1 MISAFT
7 NRAFR
12 FLSSEVRGLHAAAYV
27 LAGSALLS
35 SLLALVRDR
44 LFAHLFGASATLDV
58 YFASFRI
65 PDLIFV
71 AIGSLVSVY
80 ILIPELTRRSQSSQ
94 RDYIDTIIAGFSVL
108 AVGVALIAMYCTPI
122 LMPRMFPQLAAT
134 GFTDQLVLLTRIML
148 IQPILLGLSNI
159 LAAITQTRYRYALY
173 ALSPLLYNLGII
185 IGAVALYPS
194 FGIAGLAWGVVLGAA
209 LHLMIQVPS
218 ACIDGF
224 LRRFPLLREPR
235 ALISTALISV
245 PRALTLSMSQL
256 SFLGL
261 SIFAGLLAPG
271 SIAVFM
277 FAFNL
282 QAVPLAII
290 GASYSVAAFP
300 TLANALAGG
309 RHDEFVSH
317 VAIAARYVLFWSLP
331 ASALVL
337 VLRAHIVRVTLGSGA
352 FDWNDTRL
360 TAAAFAIF
368 ALSLGAQGI
377 TLLLV
382 RAYYAAG
389 RTFVPFCIAA
399 FTAAAS
405 LGIAAL
411 GLVALTNPWY
421 LHATEIFL
429 RVEGIPGSN
438 VLALAIAYAV
448 ATIGGALALVAHFE
462 YRFGG
467 FIAQVVRPF
476 GESLLAALAL
486 GSASYSF
493 LSLVSSFGV
502 TSTALS
508 IFVQGA
514 AAGVFG
520 ILVAALIYR
529 MLGSRE
535 YGEIYASI
543 HTRLWPQRA
552 PETVT
557 LVSSAEDTGPSH
569 S

>member
-7 NRAFR
+7 NRALQ

-44 LFAHLFGASATLDV
+44 LFAHLFGAATALDV

-65 PDLIFV
+65 PDLLFV

-80 ILIPELTRRSQSSQ
+80 ILIPELTRRGAGEQ
-94 RDYIDTIIAGFSVL
+94 RDYIDTIIAGFSILAAGVSIVL
-108 AVGVALIAMYCTPI
+108 MCLAPFI
-122 LMPRMFPQLAAT
+122 MPRIFPQLAAL
-134 GFTDQLVLLTRIML
+134 GLADQLVLLTRIL
-148 IQPILLGLSNI
+148 LVQPVLLGLSNI

-185 IGAVALYPS
+185 FGAVVLYPS
-194 FGIAGLAWGVVLGAA
+194 MGLAGLAWGVVLGAG
-209 LHLMIQVPS
+209 LHLLVQVPS
-218 ACIDGF
+218 IVRDGF
-224 LRRFPLLREPR
+224 LKRFPLIRDFRALYMTAFISIPR
-235 ALISTALISV
+235 ALA
-245 PRALTLSMSQL
+245 LSMNQL

-261 SIFAGLLAPG
+261 SVFAGLLAPG

-290 GASYSVAAFP
+290 GSSYSVAAFP
-300 TLANALAGG
+300 TLANALANG
-309 RHDEFVSH
+309 RRAEFVDH

-337 VLRAHIVRVTLGSGA
+337 VLRAHIVRVVLGSGA

-360 TAAAFAIF
+360 TAAAFALF
-368 ALSLGAQGI
+368 AVSLAAQGI

-389 RTFVPFCIAA
+389 RTFVPFLIAGI
-399 FTAAAS
+399 TAASSIGLAS
-405 LGIAAL
+405 LG
-411 GLVALTNPWY
+411 LVTFANPWY
-421 LHATEIFL
+421 LRAAEIFL
-429 RVEGIPGSN
+429 RVEDIPGSN

-448 ATIGGALALVAHFE
+448 ANIGGAVALAAHFE
-462 YRFGG
+462 YRYGG
-467 FIAQVVRPF
+467 FFAQIVRPL
-476 GESLLAALAL
+476 GEGLLAASALAI
-486 GSASYSF
+486 GAHSF
-493 LSLVSSFGV
+493 LSLVSSFDAP
-502 TSTALS
+502 STTLA
-508 IFVQGA
+508 IFVQGG

-520 ILVAALIYR
+520 ILIAALVYR
-529 MLGSRE
+529 TLGSRE
-535 YGEIYASI
+535 YAEIYASI
-543 HTRLWPQRA
+543 HTKLWGRA
-552 PETVT
+552 KQGGVT
-557 LVSSAEDTGPSH
+557 LVSSAEDVSA
-569 S
+569 SI